1 MFQKCSVSYIRI
13 SYRSAISFPSSSR
26 IITGSGWST
35 TFDIHREIS
44 RTILIPR
51 IEEAKRV
58 PLPVISGSRPQGETS
73 KISFSTV
80 TNQRGLWNIPPPP
93 PSPSPWTGSTIVVG
107 IIRLKKDTVAKGFS
121 SATGSGKRWC
131 KRERKKEK
139 EKERKERVSLKEF
152 LWFADSLVFSLVR
165 EMARERKMDGCY

>member
-93 PSPSPWTGSTIVVG
+93 SPSPWTGSTIVVG

-131 KRERKKEK
+131 KRERKKRKREREK
-139 EKERKERVSLKEF
+139 RESFFERVSLIRRLACF
-152 LWFADSLVFSLVR
+152 
-165 EMARERKMDGCY
+165 